1 MFLQKADL
9 SLINCDLCTS
19 IALTNF
25 AFENPKGQLESIPCG
40 IRIDINGQC
49 HMIILEN
56 EHNPINLLTVE
67 ERKEYYNSAARGQQP
82 ATCSVCPLTYNKLQ
96 AIRHKNE
103 FLAKNLLAIIME
115 AIDNNE
121 RILRYETMLST
132 LKRRFKNFSEQK
144 EDSQVQNS
152 PNMSGSITMNM

>member
-103 FLAKNLLAIIME
+103 FLAAEPGARNLPG
-115 AIDNNE
+115 
-121 RILRYETMLST
+121 RQMLGHQREHVEEQLLHGMRSPDSAEGPRRAVPAH
-132 LKRRFKNFSEQK
+132 KRT
-144 EDSQVQNS
+144 
-152 PNMSGSITMNM
+152 GTGGAA